1 MLRNISSSI
10 LLVLVLTAFTSC
22 RSKKGI
28 TANTPAA
35 VKSSA
40 AGKLMAINKAALNYS
55 TLAVKAKADLKLN
68 GNSNDVSMT
77 IRIRSGEA
85 IWVSV
90 TAIAGLEVARALITP
105 DSIKVLNK
113 LESTYTKKPFSYIYE
128 FANEQINYAT
138 LETIIVG
145 NPIKEIVT
153 ERSELSI
160 QDNQAVL
167 SGMIQSL
174 IYDVRIN
181 EMNKVIQ
188 TSLKDERAEQDLMI
202 NYSDFMS
209 VQGQSVPQQ
218 VGIRSQA
225 ERKNVVIDLKYSRV
239 EVNQPVDM
247 PFSVPKRFTVKN

>member
-1 MLRNISSSI
+1 MRRNISNSI
-10 LLVLVLTAFTSC
+10 LLLLVLSVFIGCKAK
-22 RSKKGI
+22 RKVV
-28 TANTPAA
+28 ADAPRA
-35 VKSSA
+35 VKSTA
-40 AGKLMAINKAALNYS
+40 LNKLVAINKAALNYS
-55 TLAVKAKADLKLN
+55 TLAVKAKADLNLN
-68 GNSNDVSMT
+68 GNTNDVTMN

-128 FANEQINYAT
+128 FANEQIKFNT
-138 LETIIVG
+138 LEAIIAG

-160 QDNQAVL
+160 QDGQAVL
-167 SGMIQSL
+167 SGMMESL
-174 IYDVRIN
+174 IYDVRVN
-181 EMNKVIQ
+181 EMNKVIR
-188 TSLKDERAEQDLMI
+188 TSLKDERAAQDVVV
-202 NYSDFMS
+202 NYRDFIS
-209 VQGQSVPQQ
+209 VQGQPIPHQ
-218 VGIRSQA
+218 VNIRSQA

-239 EVNQPVDM
+239 ELNQPVEM